1 MSFLQH
7 FEATCPKLYIL
18 SSPCHFQCENLPTCP
33 DVQLP
38 LDSRGGKNIPR
49 DLVTRNFLN
58 LNEFWEFVKMCETS
72 PKVNNGKFLKA
83 LVSPVADTGHT
94 WQKQNLWEIK
104 YKVKVMLEDKQEKTP
119 TRTFKANTAGKQ
131 REEYNC
137 KVECCGKMV
146 EKYRRSFGDVFS
158 SAARVLTIGCK
169 DNMFSIKVTLSG
181 DDLQPAMT
189 CTHSVKNIGHIPQG
203 KETSLRYS
211 F

>member
-104 YKVKVMLEDKQEKTP
+104 NKLEVQWCWKTNKRKHQQGPSKQTLRANREKNIIV
-119 TRTFKANTAGKQ
+119 RWNA
-131 REEYNC
+131 
-137 KVECCGKMV
+137 V
-146 EKYRRSFGDVFS
+146 EKRWKNRGGHSETCFQVRLGFWQLDVKITCFPTMEMWKENLTKS
-158 SAARVLTIGCK
+158 TIGY
-169 DNMFSIKVTLSG
+169 F
-181 DDLQPAMT
+181 P
-189 CTHSVKNIGHIPQG
+189 IGCEH
-203 KETSLRYS
+203 
-211 F
+211 